1 MSEPIIHEG
10 KKYTMDTFLFVVLSV
25 FVLCLSSTL
34 FFVGSYSDA
43 VMALRDDNTK
53 SIHRTNGSDN
63 SLSLLVGGTLIDGTG
78 APPQPDVSIAIYG
91 SKIIAVT
98 NKTNLT
104 DNLFYNAIL
113 GKGKPMILNLTG
125 KYIVPGFFDMH
136 AHVAGVLKGGVGRSL
151 NNSIYTLIIG
161 YVTYIPIFV
170 YLFFRANRVRYR
182 DPTSGA
188 LNSRN
193 LIRDI
198 WKLFTAFSGSE
209 VVFILTKTYIHF
221 QQLELGYLEAY
232 EAYFVAE
239 LVAWGVYFV
248 SMNTILRAVK
258 MYNIR
263 GNSKSTRTPH

>member
-1 MSEPIIHEG
+1 
-10 KKYTMDTFLFVVLSV
+10 
-25 FVLCLSSTL
+25 
-34 FFVGSYSDA
+34 
-43 VMALRDDNTK
+43 
-53 SIHRTNGSDN
+53 
-63 SLSLLVGGTLIDGTG
+63 
-78 APPQPDVSIAIYG
+78 
-91 SKIIAVT
+91 
-98 NKTNLT
+98 
-104 DNLFYNAIL
+104 
-113 GKGKPMILNLTG
+113 MILTG
-125 KYIVPGFFDMH
+125 FYQRYRDILLLNKY
-136 AHVAGVLKGGVGRSL
+136 VAVSGIISFAVGAIFTQIYADYVGVGRSL

-221 QQLELGYLEAY
+221 HQLELGYLEAY